1 MLSNQSS
8 TVTEYKIDKDK
19 KSGQWVLQ
27 SDRGEILYFKPSFSG
42 GTAHFANSEGEQIGK
57 VTLKSFWKSSYTLK
71 LETEKS
77 QLKLLWKMR
86 SCGESYKV
94 VGDTKVPGFEDVNW
108 IIDCSDDNCHLS
120 LKFNQ
125 AVINMNINK
134 DCYIAQ
140 FNRSAWKSKE
150 IGHLYVNV
158 ELPRDIKLFVIMSI
172 CFSLSQVKIKETA
185 DAIGSINP

>member
-1 MLSNQSS
+1 MLSNQTS
-8 TVTEYKIDKDK
+8 TVTEYKIDKDRK
-19 KSGQWVLQ
+19 HGQWVLQ
-27 SDRGEILYFKPSFSG
+27 SDRGETLYFKPSFSG
-42 GTAHFANSEGEQIGK
+42 GTAHFANSEWEQVGK

-71 LETEKS
+71 LETEKG

-86 SCGESYKV
+86 CSGDGYKV
-94 VGDTKVPGFEDVNW
+94 SGNTKIPGFENVNW

-125 AVINMNINK
+125 AAINMNVNI
-134 DCYIAQ
+134 DSYIAE
-140 FNRSAWKSKE
+140 FNRSAWKCKE

-172 CFSLSQVKIKETA
+172 CFSLSQLKIKETA
-185 DAIGSINP
+185 EAIGSINP